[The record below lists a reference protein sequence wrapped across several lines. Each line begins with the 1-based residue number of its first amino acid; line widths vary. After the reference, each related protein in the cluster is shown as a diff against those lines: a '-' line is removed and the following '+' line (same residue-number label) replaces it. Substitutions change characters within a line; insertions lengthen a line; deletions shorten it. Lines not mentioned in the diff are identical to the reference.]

1 MKLILKQRVFSW
13 LDKYDIYNENQEVMF
28 HVQGKMAFGRK
39 LEIYNNSENHIAS
52 IEQKIASLLP
62 TYRMFLGGAEV
73 GKIKKEFTFF
83 RPKFIVD
90 YKGWDVEG
98 DFWDW
103 NYQIKSGNNV
113 VANIS
118 KEFFAFSDVYVIDVL
133 DESNILESLMVVL
146 TIDAIKDD
154 SSQHSN

>member
-39 LEIYNNSENHIAS
+39 LEILNNTGTHVAT
-52 IEQKIASLLP
+52 IEQKIASLMP
-62 TYRMFLGGAEV
+62 TYRMYLGGQEV

-83 RPKFIVD
+83 KPKFIVD
-90 YKGWDVEG
+90 YNGWDVEG

-103 NYQIKSGNNV
+103 NYQIRSGNNV
-113 VANIS
+113 VANIK
-118 KEFFAFSDVYVIDVL
+118 KEFFVFTDAYIIDVA
-133 DESNILESLMVVL
+133 DESNILEALMVVL

-154 SSQHSN
+154 SSQNSN

>member
-1 MKLILKQRVFSW
+1 MRLVLKQRVFSW

-28 HVQGKMAFGRK
+28 HVQGKMVFGRK
-39 LEIYNNSENHIAS
+39 LEIQDSTGNHIAT
-52 IEQKIASLLP
+52 IEKKIASLLP
-62 TYRMFLGGAEV
+62 TYRMFIGNQEV

-83 RPKFIVD
+83 KPKFIVD
-90 YKGWDVEG
+90 YRGWDVDG

-103 NYQIKSGNNV
+103 NYQIKNGRSV

-118 KEFFAFSDVYVIDVL
+118 KQFLAFTDVYTIDVT
-133 DESNILESLMVVL
+133 DENDCLEVLMVVL

-154 SSQHSN
+154 SSQQSN